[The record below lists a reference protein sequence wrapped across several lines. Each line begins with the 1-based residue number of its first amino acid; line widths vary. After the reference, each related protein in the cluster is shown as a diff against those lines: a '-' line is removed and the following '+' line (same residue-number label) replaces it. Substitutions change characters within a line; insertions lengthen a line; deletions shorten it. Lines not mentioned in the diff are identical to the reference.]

1 MADEKVF
8 SSMELDAIGELM
20 NISLGSSA
28 TAVSTLLDRRVN
40 ITTPTVS
47 IKSKE
52 EFEFAQMD
60 PAMAVEITYV
70 EGLDGNNIML
80 LHRDDVR
87 KILEILMMTEI
98 DPADFELDELSMSA
112 ICEVMNQ
119 MMGSSAT
126 TMSDLM
132 GETVNISTPVAF
144 EVDDKISFKDKYF
157 GDNES
162 MVIVTFT
169 LDIENCLNSTFM
181 TLMSIPL
188 VEKMIRASGMYY
200 EVDEMESGGAPAT
213 DAAPAPAA
221 APPEA
226 APAPDMGM
234 GQQVPP
240 MQDPYGGMPPQGYP
254 PQGYPP
260 QGYPMPMAGPQVINV
275 QNMTGR
281 FDNVTKLSKSEEGNL
296 DLIMSVPLQIS
307 VEIGRTT
314 KQVKEILA
322 LSQGS
327 LIVLDK
333 LAGEQVDVFVN
344 GQQVAKGDVV
354 VIEDNFGVRI
364 TEIIKNPEALLKKG

>member
-1 MADEKVF
+1 MADDKVF

-200 EVDEMESGGAPAT
+200 EVDEMESGGAPAA

-240 MQDPYGGMPPQGYP
+240 MQDPYGGMP